1 VAESLP
7 GQNNLST
14 DTPKMIPASAPR
26 RVLGRTGL
34 SVSALGFGT
43 APLGDL
49 FARLD
54 DATAIAAVVIG

>member
-1 VAESLP
+1 
-7 GQNNLST
+7 
-14 DTPKMIPASAPR
+14 MIPASAPR